1 MCVGIVGLFVSEIS
15 CVYAVN
21 FPLLFGV
28 IWTDESAALREKERS
43 SDDGEGKGNCPR
55 AIGAQFCCDR

>member
-1 MCVGIVGLFVSEIS
+1 MCVGIVGLFVSEIC
-15 CVYAVN
+15 CVYAVT
-21 FPLLFGV
+21 FALLFGA

-43 SDDGEGKGNCPR
+43 CGDGEGKENCPR